1 MRPRSPRQPRGIS
14 RVVFS
19 ASSSRPLRWSA
30 PQLGQ
35 ICEVRGRPGA
45 VEQVQPSGQAGLYRL
60 RNHRPKRRDAGAT
73 GHEQELGFGGSG
85 RQDERAERPIHG
97 HARTTPQ
104 PAQVRSP
111 SLRLELQQE
120 LQMAV
125 CGRLTGSRGNRVGH
139 ALRLSAEAEQG
150 CLSGLVAE
158 RTAAERQ
165 PDNARGRRR
174 APDAGD
180 LKIAGGQNVEMLLLD
195 RSRSAGRRVGGSAS
209 RRVRRPAVD
218 RWSEG
223 RPSASPR

>member
-1 MRPRSPRQPRGIS
+1 MPVPP
-14 RVVFS
+14 
-19 ASSSRPLRWSA
+19 ATN
-30 PQLGQ
+30 
-35 ICEVRGRPGA
+35 
-45 VEQVQPSGQAGLYRL
+45 
-60 RNHRPKRRDAGAT
+60 RNWVS
-73 GHEQELGFGGSG
+73 GGSG

-120 LQMAV
+120 LQVAV
-125 CGRLTGSRGNRVGH
+125 CGRLTGRRGNRVGH

-150 CLSGLVAE
+150 CLAGLVAE

-195 RSRSAGRRVGGSAS
+195 RGSAVRRVGGSAG
-209 RRVRRPAVD
+209 RRGPLDRWSARPPVGQSALTGGSADRRPADRRPADRRLDDSARGPLDVD
-218 RWSEG
+218 IREPG
-223 RPSASPR
+223 RRCRHVWLC